1 MNQTKSCVFVAA
13 CFAAIASSPLSKAGD
28 VNAYMDGGDLIICG
42 TSGADKLDIKQ
53 VGPVTW
59 RVAGTGGTKVNGSS
73 FQLFDVYCG
82 MRLDMKGGND
92 GVGIHDGVIPKSLR
106 VYLGSGN
113 DSLILLNLTIGGST
127 EVPEGPAG
135 IAAVSGSGSSGGYLC
150 VKGDDGNDAINL
162 TNVVVLNNTIWYGG
176 QDTDLL
182 SVKSVQ
188 GEGGGEGGGSKS
200 KWSTIAGCSGNDR
213 IVIQNFEVR
222 KLEVTSGSGKDDV
235 AVQVGS
241 FPSFGCERICVDTG
255 SDTDNLRLN
264 LAAAARLS
272 VEVGP
277 GKSDKVN
284 VVGCTSD
291 NAEFE
296 DCGTNGFISGA
307 ANSFGWIGI
316 DSDFT
321 HQSGDLN

>member
-1 MNQTKSCVFVAA
+1 MNQTKSCVFSVA
-13 CFAAIASSPLSKAGD
+13 CLAAIASAPLSKGGD

-92 GVGIHDGVIPKSLR
+92 GVGIHDGVIPKFLR

-113 DSLILLNLTIGGST
+113 DALILLNLTIGGSS
-127 EVPEGPAG
+127 EAPSG
-135 IAAVSGSGSSGGYLC
+135 IAEVSGSSNSGGYLC

-182 SVKSVQ
+182 SAR
-188 GEGGGEGGGSKS
+188 GIEGGNGYGS

-213 IVIQNFEVR
+213 IVVQNFEVR

-255 SDTDNLRLN
+255 SDTDSLKLN
-264 LAAAARLS
+264 LAAAEKLS

-284 VVGCTSD
+284 VVGCTAD
-291 NAEFE
+291 CAEFS
-296 DCGTNGFISGA
+296 DCGTNGFIAGA
-307 ANSFGWIGI
+307 TNFFGWVGI
-316 DSDFT
+316 DSNFT

>member
-1 MNQTKSCVFVAA
+1 MNQTKSCVFSMA
-13 CFAAIASSPLSKAGD
+13 CIAAIASAPLSKGGD
-28 VNAYMDGGDLIICG
+28 VNAYMDGGDLVICG

-59 RVAGTGGTKVNGSS
+59 RVAGAAGTKVNGSS
-73 FQLFDVYCG
+73 FEFFDVYCG

-113 DSLILLNLTIGGST
+113 DALILLNLTIGGST
-127 EVPEGPAG
+127 EVPEGPSG
-135 IAAVSGSGSSGGYLC
+135 IATVSGSSSSGGYLC

-162 TNVVVLNNTIWYGG
+162 SNVVVLNNTIWYGG
-176 QDTDLL
+176 QDTDLQ
-182 SVKSVQ
+182 SAKTVQ
-188 GEGGGEGGGSKS
+188 GEGGGSRS

-213 IVIQNFEVR
+213 IVVQNFEVR

-255 SDTDNLRLN
+255 SDTDSLKLN
-264 LAAAARLS
+264 LADAEKLS

-284 VVGCTSD
+284 VVGCTSGC
-291 NAEFE
+291 AEFT
-296 DCGTNGFISGA
+296 DCGTNGFIAGA
-307 ANSFGWIGI
+307 TNFFDWVSI
-316 DSDFT
+316 DPNFT